1 VVMLLTLALSVLS
14 VMSLITY
21 VFLHKCLGVGRTL
34 PFSKILKMIALT
46 ESSLTLFAFT
56 MNVSRA
62 IRDTCQTPFYPETL
76 LILVEPALRLFAM
89 NIPVVGVGLL
99 GAMMLSGGKNE

>member
-1 VVMLLTLALSVLS
+1 MDFDLDPGLSDE
-14 VMSLITY
+14 M
-21 VFLHKCLGVGRTL
+21 
-34 PFSKILKMIALT
+34 
-46 ESSLTLFAFT
+46 
-56 MNVSRA
+56 RA